1 MCPKNGTIFMLRVPE
16 MGLFIFCLV
25 YVYIG
30 NDIDLVESTPGV
42 VFLFVWWGFCS
53 ELFLY
58 FNDRGFYINTGSGIL
73 GWMTLV

>member
-1 MCPKNGTIFMLRVPE
+1 MCPKNGTIFILRVPW

-30 NDIDLVESTPGV
+30 NDIDLVESTPGGV
-42 VFLFVWWGFCS
+42 FFLFVWLGFCS

-58 FNDRGFYINTGSGIL
+58 FEEYGFYIGTGVVFL
-73 GWMTLV
+73 CMEL